1 MSNPELAASLF
12 CAPLLLGS
20 CVGISSYAPS
30 LDVYGSY
37 FPAWLIC
44 LGVGVIMT
52 IGVRLI
58 GVFNLGV
65 VRMLGPLVPISLIL
79 ISVLPP
85 GFCFLLLNHQVH
97 ECASTIA
104 RARF

>member
-1 MSNPELAASLF
+1 MSNPGVPADPF
-12 CAPLLLGS
+12 FAPMLLGS
-20 CVGISSYAPS
+20 WAGVSHYAPS

-44 LGVGVIMT
+44 LTVGVVLT

-58 GVFNLGV
+58 GAFNLGI

-79 ISVLPP
+79 IF
-85 GFCFLLLNHQVH
+85 GITAWFLFF
-97 ECASTIA
+97 AA
-104 RARF
+104 

>member
-20 CVGISSYAPS
+20 WVGISSYAPS

-44 LGVGVIMT
+44 LGVGVILT

-79 ISVLPP
+79 IFSITIW
-85 GFCFLLLNHQVH
+85 FLFFV
-97 ECASTIA
+97 A
-104 RARF
+104 

>member
-1 MSNPELAASLF
+1 MSNPGVPAGLF
-12 CAPLLLGS
+12 FAPMLLGG
-20 CVGISSYAPS
+20 CAGVSSYAPS

-44 LGVGVIMT
+44 LTLGVILT

-58 GVFNLGV
+58 GVFNLDI

-79 ISVLPP
+79 IFSITIW
-85 GFCFLLLNHQVH
+85 FLVF
-97 ECASTIA
+97 AA
-104 RARF
+104 